1 MSNTATIIW
10 KSVGVTVVAAL
21 LVTAVVLGVRMRP
34 MEMPCRALT
43 YVIEDK
49 KERMY
54 VTEGE
59 LTQLLKAENSY
70 PVGRT
75 LDRGVIHR
83 IEKTIAHHPMVRTA
97 QCYVTPRGEVRVRLT
112 QRVPLLLV
120 MMPGD
125 MYFVDTDRKIMPV
138 RASVRDSVL
147 QVTGAVGVQMASGV
161 LGDFAEW
168 LQDNRYWHQRIHHVQ
183 VKNPQMVYVYLNGA
197 MTNRAVLGPMNRY
210 AQKLEKLRTFLEN
223 CPPEAMADKHYTELD
238 LRFRGQVIGR

>member
-1 MSNTATIIW
+1 M
-10 KSVGVTVVAAL
+10 GVTVVAAL
-21 LVTAVVLGVRMRP
+21 LVTAVVFGVRMRP

-125 MYFVDTDRKIMPV
+125 TYFVDTDRKIMPV

-168 LQDNRYWHQRIHHVQ
+168 LQDNRYWYQRIHHVQ

>member
-1 MSNTATIIW
+1 M
-10 KSVGVTVVAAL
+10 GVTVVAAL

>member
-1 MSNTATIIW
+1 
-10 KSVGVTVVAAL
+10 
-21 LVTAVVLGVRMRP
+21 
-34 MEMPCRALT
+34 
-43 YVIEDK
+43 
-49 KERMY
+49 
-54 VTEGE
+54 
-59 LTQLLKAENSY
+59 
-70 PVGRT
+70 
-75 LDRGVIHR
+75 
-83 IEKTIAHHPMVRTA
+83 
-97 QCYVTPRGEVRVRLT
+97 
-112 QRVPLLLV
+112 
-120 MMPGD
+120 MPGD
-125 MYFVDTDRKIMPV
+125 TYFVDTDRKIMPV